1 MSAPHTIYRSKI
13 GSHLSYPVKFS
24 ELCNSLSPAME
35 QLGIGVRFHAF
46 FPSRQNEVRDEYR
59 IIEASY
65 DPDTES
71 AWGLAV
77 SPVPRLLREDVRT
90 VLLPALAAEVRSW
103 LVAKHTSGWCS
114 TYHAL
119 RGRFDATNKTL
130 LFHEHNAA

>member
-24 ELCNSLSPAME
+24 ELCDLLSPAME
-35 QLGIGVRFHAF
+35 QFGIGVRFHAF
-46 FPSRQNEVRDEYR
+46 FPPRQKQVRGDYE

-65 DPDTES
+65 DPHEES
-71 AWGLAV
+71 AWELVV
-77 SPVPRLLREDVRT
+77 SPVPRLLREDIRA

-103 LVAKHTSGWCS
+103 LVSKRADGWRS

-119 RGRFDATNKTL
+119 RGRFDAASKQL
-130 LFHEHNAA
+130 MLHEHNAA

>member
-1 MSAPHTIYRSKI
+1 MRSPHTIYRSKI

-24 ELCNSLSPAME
+24 ELRDLLSPAME
-35 QLGIGVRFHAF
+35 ELGIGVRFHAF
-46 FPSRQNEVRDEYR
+46 SPPRQNEVRDEHK

-65 DPDTES
+65 DPDAES

-77 SPVPRLLREDVRT
+77 SPVPRPLREDVRA

-103 LVAKHTSGWCS
+103 VLAKRASGWCS

-119 RGRFDATNKTL
+119 RGRFDAASKKL

>member
-13 GSHLSYPVKFS
+13 GSHLSYPVKLS
-24 ELCNSLSPAME
+24 ELIELLSPAME
-35 QLGIGVRFHAF
+35 QFGMGVRFQAF
-46 FPSRQNEVRDEYR
+46 FPPRKNEERDEYR

-65 DPDTES
+65 DPHEES

-77 SPVPRLLREDVRT
+77 SPVPRSLREDVHA

-119 RGRFDATNKTL
+119 RGRFDAASKKL